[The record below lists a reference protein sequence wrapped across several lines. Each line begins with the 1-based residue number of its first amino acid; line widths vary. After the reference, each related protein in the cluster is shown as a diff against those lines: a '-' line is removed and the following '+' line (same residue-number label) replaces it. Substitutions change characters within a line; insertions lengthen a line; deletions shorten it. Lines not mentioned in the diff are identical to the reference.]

1 MSEARPFS
9 PLQRTTVAEQVRD
22 EIFTRIT
29 SGELRPGTQLPAE
42 RVLAEDFGVART
54 SVREALQALSAVG
67 VIERR
72 GNRSYVTERLP
83 GAEIPSA
90 SGRMKMIRDLLAAR
104 RILEHLLFELAAV
117 RATARE
123 RLRTLELARQPL
135 PTSLE
140 ELILADRQFHASIVS
155 ACGNPVLTEVYG
167 RVVETLMTEN
177 LSADVLMGISAKIDE
192 REAVTRVVAEHLVIA
207 EAFANSDVEAML
219 ETIER
224 HVGPVEGWVGPTTR
238 MMHGRVPVAPRGGL
252 DRTVG
257 M

>member
-1 MSEARPFS
+1 MSPARPFT

-54 SVREALQALSAVG
+54 SVREAIQALVALG

-72 GNRSYVTERLP
+72 ANRSYVAERLP
-83 GAEIPSA
+83 GTEFPSA

-104 RILEHLLFELAAV
+104 RILEHLLFELAAT
-117 RATARE
+117 RATVRE
-123 RLRTLELARQPL
+123 RQRSLELARQPL
-135 PTSLE
+135 PTNLE

-177 LSADVLMGISAKIDE
+177 LSAEVLMGISAVIDE
-192 REAVTRVVAEHLVIA
+192 REAITRVVAEHLVIA
-207 EAFANSDVEAML
+207 EAFVNSDTEVML
-219 ETIER
+219 ETIEH
-224 HVGPVEGWVGPTTR
+224 HVGPVEGWIGPTTR
-238 MMHGRVPVAPRGGL
+238 MIHRRVPMTPGGGL